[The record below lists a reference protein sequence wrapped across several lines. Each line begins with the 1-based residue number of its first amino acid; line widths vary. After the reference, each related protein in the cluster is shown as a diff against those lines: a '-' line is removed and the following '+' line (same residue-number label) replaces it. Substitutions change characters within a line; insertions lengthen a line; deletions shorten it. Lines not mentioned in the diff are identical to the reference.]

1 MAAAAAEVAAMVAA
15 NEPESPLAGAA
26 LELLND
32 SPKPND
38 KSPALP
44 SPAVHKSAVT
54 EKPPMTAS
62 TASPAKQA
70 SVTDRKA
77 AEPVTNPSIEI
88 TLQSGS
94 DPEPPAVGTP
104 EPIEEQFGTSMT
116 ATLKALSSA
125 QVRDMD
131 ASANDEEDDE
141 EKPARKLFGLFRSG
155 N

>member
-1 MAAAAAEVAAMVAA
+1 MA
-15 NEPESPLAGAA
+15 
-26 LELLND
+26 
-32 SPKPND
+32 
-38 KSPALP
+38 
-44 SPAVHKSAVT
+44 
-54 EKPPMTAS
+54 EKPPNNAAS
-62 TASPAKQA
+62 TASRKLQSSA
-70 SVTDRKA
+70 TDRKA
-77 AEPVTNPSIEI
+77 EEPVARPTVEI
-88 TLQSGS
+88 TLQSGP
-94 DPEPPAVGTP
+94 DPEPVAAVTP